1 MGLAMLW
8 LIKANT
14 KVFLAPSVLD
24 MEGIFF
30 TSNFERVG
38 KLSHQHTNFIR
49 NCRGQQILGQRRMKI
64 GYARRK

>member
-14 KVFLAPSVLD
+14 KVFLAPSVTLD

-38 KLSHQHTNFIR
+38 KLIASTHKFHQKLPWTTN
-49 NCRGQQILGQRRMKI
+49 I
-64 GYARRK
+64 GPT